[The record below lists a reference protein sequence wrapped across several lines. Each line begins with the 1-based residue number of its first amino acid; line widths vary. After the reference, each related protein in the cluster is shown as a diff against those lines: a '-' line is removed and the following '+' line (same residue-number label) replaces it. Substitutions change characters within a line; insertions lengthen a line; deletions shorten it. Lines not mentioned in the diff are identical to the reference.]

1 MNRKYKLASSRITGT
16 GYASASPRAFLRCFF
31 WVCFSEKSN
40 LIFQLITSRLMHVFI
55 ITLSL
60 LRVWINMAQFQQG
73 GPDEKE
79 KTTALKDLLSR
90 IDLDELMKKDEPP
103 LEFPDTLEGF
113 EYTFNERLGE
123 SD

>member
-1 MNRKYKLASSRITGT
+1 
-16 GYASASPRAFLRCFF
+16 
-31 WVCFSEKSN
+31 
-40 LIFQLITSRLMHVFI
+40 
-55 ITLSL
+55 
-60 LRVWINMAQFQQG
+60 MAQNQQG

-113 EYTFNERLGE
+113 EYVFNETTCAVLDIHGAVPSAE
-123 SD
+123 MNDSTLSG